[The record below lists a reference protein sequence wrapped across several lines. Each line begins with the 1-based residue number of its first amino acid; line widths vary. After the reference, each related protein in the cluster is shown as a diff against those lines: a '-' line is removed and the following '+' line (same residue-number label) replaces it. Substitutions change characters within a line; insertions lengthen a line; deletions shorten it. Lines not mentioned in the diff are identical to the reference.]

1 MKILNKQDNIDYS
14 SYTIEDNNNIYSVIK
29 PCAGTWVAFAGVKLS
44 VRDSEGNIVRDK
56 NIIENINN
64 LIFQKRN

>member
-1 MKILNKQDNIDYS
+1 MKILNQQDNTDYS

-44 VRDSEGNIVRDK
+44 VRDSQGHLVKDK

-64 LIFQKRN
+64 LIYSK